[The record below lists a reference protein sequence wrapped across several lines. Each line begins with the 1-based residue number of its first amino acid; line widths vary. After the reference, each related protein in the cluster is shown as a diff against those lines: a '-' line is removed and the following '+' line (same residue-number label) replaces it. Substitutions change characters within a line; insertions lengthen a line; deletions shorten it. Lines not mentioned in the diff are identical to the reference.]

1 MSKNICLLP
10 GDGIGPEIL
19 AQGVACIKAAAE
31 RFNLDITFTEA
42 PIGGAAIDSEG
53 SPLPQKTI
61 DACLASDAVY
71 LGAVG
76 GPKWDGL
83 PMDTRPEKG
92 LLGIRKAL
100 GLFANLRPAILWPEL
115 ANACMLRA
123 DIAAKGLDLLV
134 VRELTGDI
142 YFGQPRGIEE
152 RNGLRVGFNT
162 MIYDE
167 QEIERIA
174 KIAFERAMTRRKKVC
189 SIDKSNVL
197 ETSRL
202 WREKVIEVSK
212 AYPEVELTHMYVDNA
227 AMQLVRDPSQFDVL
241 LTGNIFG
248 DILSDESAAITGSL
262 GMLPSASLGEKNPG
276 LFEPIHGSAPDIA
289 GKDIA
294 NPLATIV
301 SGAMLMEIG
310 LKMPAEAAA
319 ILRAVDSTLKAG
331 YRCRDIMEEGKI
343 LTSCSEMG
351 AEVAKR
357 IAQTRA

>member
-1 MSKNICLLP
+1 MNKTICLLP

-19 AQGVACIKAAAE
+19 AQGVACIKAVIE
-31 RFNLDITFTEA
+31 RFNCAIDFSEA
-42 PIGGAAIDSEG
+42 LIGGAAIDAG
-53 SPLPQKTI
+53 GDPLPRKTI
-61 DACLASDAVY
+61 DACLAADAVY

-83 PMDTRPEKG
+83 PMDKRPEKG

-100 GLFANLRPAILWPEL
+100 DLFANLRPATLWPEL
-115 ANACMLRA
+115 AKACLLRP
-123 DIAAKGLDLLV
+123 DIAARGLDLVV

-152 RNGLRVGFNT
+152 RDGVRTGFNT

-167 QEIERIA
+167 NEIERIA
-174 KIAFERAMTRRKKVC
+174 KIAFDLAMTRRKIVC

-197 ETSRL
+197 EASRL
-202 WREKVIEVSK
+202 WREKVIEV
-212 AYPEVELTHMYVDNA
+212 ARRYPEVRLTHMYVDNA
-227 AMQLVRDPSQFDVL
+227 AMQLVRDPSQFDVI

-289 GKDIA
+289 GQDKA
-294 NPLATIV
+294 NPLATII
-301 SGAMLMEIG
+301 SGAMLLETG

-319 ILRAVDSTLKAG
+319 ILKAVSETLKAG
-331 YRCRDIMEEGKI
+331 YRTADIMEDGKK
-343 LTSCSEMG
+343 LVGCREMG
-351 AEVAKR
+351 AEVVKR
-357 IAQTRA
+357 IKQA